1 MLNLILPVM
10 HGWKFGERYRAVTHG
25 QETPMVVV
33 SAAGSVTRPMETLG
47 IRRFLPKP
55 FDRADQVGAIAAVL

>member
-1 MLNLILPVM
+1 
-10 HGWKFGERYRAVTHG
+10 
-25 QETPMVVV
+25 MVVV